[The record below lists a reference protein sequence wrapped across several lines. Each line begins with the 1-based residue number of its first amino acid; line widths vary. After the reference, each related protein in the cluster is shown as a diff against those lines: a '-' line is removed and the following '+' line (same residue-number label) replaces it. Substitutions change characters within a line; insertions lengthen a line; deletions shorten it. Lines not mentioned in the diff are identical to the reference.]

1 MAKRK
6 ASISALEDISNAA
19 GRLNFSNCDSPSRSA
34 ADSPDLLR
42 RQTSQTKQS
51 QPTHQTQMTPLVC
64 KWKPTGAAASAS
76 ASSVSQGSCNGGA
89 KEYVESLHQN
99 NKSQLI
105 YGKNNVVVKQA
116 SA

>member
-19 GRLNFSNCDSPSRSA
+19 GCLSFSNYDSPSRSA

-51 QPTHQTQMTPLVC
+51 QPAHQMQMTPLVC

-76 ASSVSQGSCNGGA
+76 ISSVSQGSCNGGA
-89 KEYVESLHQN
+89 KECLKPFIESFFLSDDYKRQN
-99 NKSQLI
+99 LVYRS
-105 YGKNNVVVKQA
+105 
-116 SA
+116 SET